1 MRQARTH
8 EQRVRADNLI
18 PPFVPC
24 STIVIS
30 PRSRIHKLAV
40 SHAEDIAYISHNEVI
55 KLFKDAAKALER
67 VRASAVGSTEEALQV
82 KALQTYGEQSVGLR
96 DVKDRLLN
104 RKLKDLPKHG

>member
-1 MRQARTH
+1 
-8 EQRVRADNLI
+8 
-18 PPFVPC
+18 
-24 STIVIS
+24 
-30 PRSRIHKLAV
+30 LAV
-40 SHAEDIAYISHNEVI
+40 PHAEDIAYISHNEVI